1 MDRKLTLIVAA
12 GVSLLALVMV
22 FKFASFGTT
31 ALWGVSEGG
40 KWLLPL
46 VGVAALIDS
55 VNPCAFSILLLTIAF
70 LLSIGK
76 LRSNVLQ
83 IGSAY
88 IAGIFVVYLLI
99 GLGLLQA
106 LHLFDTP
113 HFMANVGAGLLV
125 LLGVL
130 NVVNVLVPAFP
141 IKLAIPHAAH
151 RRIAVLME
159 QASVPTAFLLGG
171 LVGLCEFPCTGG
183 PYLMVL
189 GLLHDQATYFTG
201 VAYLILYNVIFILP
215 LVLILL
221 FASDASLFAR
231 VQAWQERKRQAMR
244 LGGGGAMV
252 ALGLLIFAL

>member
-1 MDRKLTLIVAA
+1 MDRKLALVVSA
-12 GVSLLALVMV
+12 GVSLAAVVML
-22 FKFASFGTT
+22 FKLGNFGTA
-31 ALWGVSEGG
+31 ALWNVSEGG
-40 KWLLPL
+40 RWLLPL

-130 NVVNVLVPAFP
+130 NVVNVLAPAFP

-189 GLLHDQATYFTG
+189 GLLHDQTTYFTG
-201 VAYLILYNVIFILP
+201 VGYLILYNVIFILP
-215 LVLILL
+215 LVVILL
-221 FASDASLFAR
+221 LASDESLLGK
-231 VQAWQERKRQAMR
+231 VQAWQEQKRQAMR

>member
-1 MDRKLTLIVAA
+1 MDRKLTLIVTA
-12 GVSLLALVMV
+12 GVSLAALLTA
-22 FKFASFGTT
+22 FTFGSYGTA
-31 ALWGVSEGG
+31 ALWNVSDGG

-83 IGSAY
+83 IGSSY
-88 IAGIFVVYLLI
+88 IAGVFVVYLLI
-99 GLGLLQA
+99 GLGLLQT
-106 LHLFDTP
+106 LHIFDTP
-113 HFMANVGAGLLV
+113 HFMASVGAGLLV
-125 LLGVL
+125 LLGVI
-130 NVVNVLVPAFP
+130 NVANEFVPAFP
-141 IKLAIPHAAH
+141 VKLAIPQAAH

-159 QASVPTAFLLGG
+159 GASVPTAFLLGG

-189 GLLHDQATYFTG
+189 GLLHDQATYYTG
-201 VAYLILYNVIFILP
+201 VGYLILYNVIFVLP

-221 FASDASLFAR
+221 FASNESLLGK
-231 VQAWQERKRQAMR
+231 VQAWQQRRKQAMR
-244 LGGGGAMV
+244 LGGGAAMI
-252 ALGLLIFAL
+252 ALGLFIFAL

>member
-1 MDRKLTLIVAA
+1 MDRKLALVVSA
-12 GVSLLALVMV
+12 GVSLAAVVML
-22 FKFASFGTT
+22 FKLGNFGAA
-31 ALWGVSEGG
+31 ALWNVSEGG
-40 KWLLPL
+40 RWLLPL

-130 NVVNVLVPAFP
+130 NVVNALVPAFP

>member
-1 MDRKLTLIVAA
+1 MDRKLALVVSA
-12 GVSLLALVMV
+12 GVSLAAVVML
-22 FKFASFGTT
+22 FKLGNFGTA
-31 ALWGVSEGG
+31 ALWNVSEGG
-40 KWLLPL
+40 RWLLPL

-130 NVVNVLVPAFP
+130 NVVNALVPAFP